1 MYEIIKNVIQS
12 KDYELRDML
21 YKINKM
27 YIESYI
33 TETQKTELDKLA
45 RANANAENS
54 YAPVQEQ
61 IDEAFSQISELKITM
76 EANAQGMSA
85 LKEAVEKL
93 GAKIETPVEEP
104 KEEYPEYV
112 QPTGAHDCYNTG
124 SKITFKGEKY
134 TCLVDGCV
142 WSPEEYPQGWKKEEV
157 TDEDTAEPA
166 EDVESEG

>member
-33 TETQKTELDKLA
+33 TEAQKTELDELA
-45 RANANAENS
+45 RTNANAENS

-142 WSPEEYPQGWKKEEV
+142 WSPEEYPQGWKKEEI
-157 TDEDTAEPA
+157 
-166 EDVESEG
+166 VESEG